1 MKKMIAVILCL
12 CMLAGACVTGV
23 CAAEKVYSLTMGVH
37 KYSVNN
43 TVSDGADIADV
54 TYVRQK
60 DGSTGS
66 ANRLYDIEK
75 DEKFTVTTELKAGQE
90 AYYSFLGWID
100 MDGVI
105 ISHAYTI
112 ELTMDESKAV
122 FAVYTECAD
131 RFMVSY
137 GCSGVG
143 KVSASS
149 DRVSYAGPDCISVL
163 KGASVTFKFTPSKD
177 YYAVYLKVDGQ
188 KVSMLGYSL
197 RALKTAIADGN
208 IKNVF
213 SAIVNYVKFLLGKEA
228 SYTIEDVQKDF
239 TFEVGFM
246 RPFFS

>member
-1 MKKMIAVILCL
+1 MKKIIAAILCL
-12 CMLAGACVTGV
+12 CLLMGTCVMGV
-23 CAAEKVYSLTMGVH
+23 SAAEKVYSLTMGVH

-43 TVSDGADIADV
+43 TVSDGAGIASV

-75 DEKFTVTTELKAGQE
+75 GEKFTVTTALKEGQE
-90 AYYSFLGWID
+90 AYYAFLGWID

-105 ISHAYTI
+105 ISHDYTI
-112 ELTMDESKAV
+112 EVTMDSSKAV

-131 RFMVSY
+131 RYVVSY
-137 GCSGVG
+137 GYSGTG

-149 DRVSYAGPDCISVL
+149 DRVSFPGTDCISVL
-163 KGASVTFKFTPSKD
+163 KGASVTFKFTPAKD
-177 YYAVYLKVDGQ
+177 CYAVYVKVDGQ

-197 RALKTAIADGN
+197 RSLKTAVTDGK
-208 IKNVF
+208 IKDVF
-213 SAIVNYVKFLLGKEA
+213 SAIINYVKFLLGKEA
-228 SYTIEDVQKDF
+228 TYTIENVQADC

-246 RPFFS
+246 KPYFG